1 MTEEKFSILFGK
13 NLARYM
19 QQHNVSQNELARRL
33 GVSPTSVNNWC
44 QGLKTPRMDKVD
56 KICRLFG
63 IRRVDL
69 IAESAPDPDR
79 KAISN
84 FDDSLSSNEQALLE
98 CYRSLND
105 SGKKAMEDYAQL
117 LSSSEQYTKKKGNT
131 QVG

>member
-117 LSSSEQYTKKKGNT
+117 LSSSEQYTKKKGNK
-131 QVG
+131 QAG

>member
-117 LSSSEQYTKKKGNT
+117 LSSSEQYTKKKGNSRA
-131 QVG
+131 G